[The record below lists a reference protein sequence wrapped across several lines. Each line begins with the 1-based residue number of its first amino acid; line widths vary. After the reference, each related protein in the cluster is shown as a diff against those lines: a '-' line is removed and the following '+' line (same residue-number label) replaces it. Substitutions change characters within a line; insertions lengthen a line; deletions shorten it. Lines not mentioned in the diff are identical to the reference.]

1 VPKGPQE
8 QRVLT
13 PEGLQTT
20 AQRRFLKQK
29 FLEWV
34 RKGYAAMSKRIGKSL
49 VVNGVTLVT
58 EASWNAELDAKH
70 ERLVEWLKDQGLA
83 GVLIRRN
90 ENVAWV
96 TGGAVELRVLT
107 PAETGVAS
115 LLVTAT
121 GKRYYI
127 TTENEAPRL
136 HDEEFGALDF
146 EPVLFPWW
154 ADDTVAAATK
164 LAGGPLG
171 SDMPGAGLT
180 PVNLYPLRAALCESE
195 IARYRWLGAET
206 AAATVEALHEV
217 EPGLSEFDMEAITA
231 AGLLRRGILPS
242 VALYAVDERIFSY
255 KHAVPRGRR
264 LKQYGMLN
272 LCSRKW
278 GLAISITRF
287 IHFGALPQELAE
299 RFNSAAHV
307 NAALLN
313 ASRAGTTS
321 SELFKVAQAAY
332 SAEGFPGEER
342 FHHQGGPTGYGERE
356 WVATPQGTEV
366 VVDNQAFAWNP
377 SIRGGKVE
385 DTVILHDGVIENLT
399 STPELPV
406 LAEAAVEGS
415 SYAAAGVLVK

>member
-1 VPKGPQE
+1 
-8 QRVLT
+8 
-13 PEGLQTT
+13 
-20 AQRRFLKQK
+20 
-29 FLEWV
+29 
-34 RKGYAAMSKRIGKSL
+34 MSKRNSKGL
-49 VVNGVTLVT
+49 VVSGTTLVA
-58 EASWNAELDAKH
+58 ESAWNAELEAKH
-70 ERLVEWLKDQGLA
+70 DKLVEWLKAQGLA
-83 GVLIRRN
+83 GVLIRHN

-107 PAETGVAS
+107 PGETGVAS

-121 GKRYYI
+121 GMRYYF

-154 ADDTVAAATK
+154 ADDTVAAAAK

-171 SDMPGAGLT
+171 SDTPGAGLT
-180 PVNLYPLRAALCESE
+180 PVNLYPLRAALTETE

-206 AAATVEALHEV
+206 AAATVEALNEV
-217 EPGLSEFDMEAITA
+217 EPGLSEFDLEAITA

-242 VALYAVDERIFSY
+242 VALYAVDERIFKY
-255 KHAVPRGRR
+255 KHAVPRGNR

-287 IHFGALPQELAE
+287 IHFGALPADLAAH
-299 RFNSAAHV
+299 FNSAAHV
-307 NAALLN
+307 YTALLN
-313 ASRAGTTS
+313 ACRVGATS
-321 SELFKVAQAAY
+321 AELFKVAQAAY
-332 SAEGFPGEER
+332 AAQGFPGEER

-356 WVATPQGTEV
+356 WLATPAGTEV
-366 VVDNQAFAWNP
+366 VVNSQAFAWNP

-385 DTVILHDGVIENLT
+385 DTVILCDGVIENLT
-399 STPELPV
+399 ATPELPMLTDAIV
-406 LAEAAVEGS
+406 DGS
-415 SYAAAGVLVK
+415 TYAAAGVLVK